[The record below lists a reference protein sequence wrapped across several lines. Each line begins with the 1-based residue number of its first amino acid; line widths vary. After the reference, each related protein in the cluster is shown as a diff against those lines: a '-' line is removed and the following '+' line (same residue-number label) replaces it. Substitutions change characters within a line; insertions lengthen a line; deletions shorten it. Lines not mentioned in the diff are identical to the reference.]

1 MMERSDIMRNRDIS
15 ESKIT
20 GGLSETG
27 KRRCPMLYK
36 ELIELFDML
45 DSASASGSEVVE
57 YFKSIDPM
65 CQAETYPLTGPK
77 GHTDMVRIL
86 IPGKNGKA
94 RGGSAR
100 TIGILGRLG
109 GLGARPDQIGFVSDG
124 DGALTAL
131 AAAAKLLRMQAKGDY
146 LEGDVFI
153 STHVCPDA
161 PTIPHEPVPFM
172 NSPVETW
179 QVNQEEVTDSL
190 DAVLVVDTTKG
201 NRIINHRG
209 FAISPTVCQGYIL
222 RVSEDLLDV
231 MQTTTGKLPYVFALT
246 QQDIT
251 PYGNGIFHLN
261 SILQPATAT
270 KAPVVGVAITTETVV
285 AGCATG
291 AMHLD
296 DMDEAARFMIEA
308 AKAFGKGKLDFLDEE
323 EFARIKDLYGSMEHF
338 QTLGK
343 KKEEA

>member
-1 MMERSDIMRNRDIS
+1 
-15 ESKIT
+15 
-20 GGLSETG
+20 
-27 KRRCPMLYK
+27 MLYK
-36 ELIELFDML
+36 QLIELFDIL
-45 DSASASGSEVVE
+45 DSASASGAQVVE
-57 YFKSIDPM
+57 YLRSIVPD
-65 CQAETYPLTGPK
+65 CQVETYPLEGPK

-86 IPGKNGKA
+86 IPGKNGKSK
-94 RGGSAR
+94 GGSAK
-100 TIGILGRLG
+100 TMGILGRLG
-109 GLGARPDQIGFVSDG
+109 GLGARPEQLGFVSDG

-131 AAAAKLLRMQAKGDY
+131 AVAAKLLDMQKKGDF

-161 PTIPHEPVPFM
+161 PTTPHEPVPFM

-179 QVNQEEVTDSL
+179 QVNKEEVTDDL

-209 FAISPTVCQGYIL
+209 FAISPTVTEGYIL

-231 MQTTTGKLPYVFALT
+231 MISTTGRLPHVFALS

-251 PYGNGIFHLN
+251 PYGNGLYHLN

-270 KAPVVGVAITTETVV
+270 KAPVVGVAVTTETTV

-291 AMHLD
+291 ATHLED
-296 DMDEAARFMIEA
+296 LEDAGRFMLEA
-308 AKAFGKGKLDFLDEE
+308 AKAFGNGLCSFYDEE
-323 EFARIKDLYGSMEHF
+323 EFGRIQKLYGSMEHF

-343 KKEEA
+343 Q

>member
-1 MMERSDIMRNRDIS
+1 
-15 ESKIT
+15 
-20 GGLSETG
+20 
-27 KRRCPMLYK
+27 MLYK
-36 ELIELFDML
+36 QFIELFDIL
-45 DSASASGSEVVE
+45 DSATASGAQVVD
-57 YFKSIDPM
+57 YLRSIVPD
-65 CQAETYPLTGPK
+65 CKVETYPLHGPK

-86 IPGKNGKA
+86 IPGKNGKSV
-94 RGGSAR
+94 GGTAK

-109 GLGARPDQIGFVSDG
+109 GLGARPEQLGFVSDG

-131 AAAAKLLRMQAKGDY
+131 AVAAKLLDMQKKGDF
-146 LEGDVFI
+146 LEGDVFV

-161 PTIPHEPVPFM
+161 PTTPHEPVPFM

-179 QVNQEEVTDSL
+179 QVNKEEVTPDL

-209 FAISPTVCQGYIL
+209 FAISPTVKEGYIL
-222 RVSEDLLDV
+222 RVSESILDV
-231 MQTTTGKLPYVFALT
+231 MQSTTGKLPVVFALS

-251 PYGNGIFHLN
+251 PYGNGLYHLN

-270 KAPVVGVAITTETVV
+270 KAPVVGVAITTETAV

-291 AMHLD
+291 ASHLE
-296 DMDEAARFMIEA
+296 DMEGAARFMIEV
-308 AKAFGKGKLDFLDEE
+308 AKMYGNGNCSFYDEE
-323 EFARIKDLYGSMEHF
+323 EFGRILKLYGNMEHF

-343 KKEEA
+343 QD